1 MKEEAKGY
9 WVMKNAS
16 YADLIKA
23 KRSLQERKEQ
33 AIRNMSAE
41 DWVVAK
47 ENFDRA
53 AAEGRLPPKI
63 KSRRS
68 FKDCGFGI

>member
-1 MKEEAKGY
+1 
-9 WVMKNAS
+9 MKNAS
-16 YADLIKA
+16 YADLIES

-33 AIRNMSAE
+33 AIRSMSAE
-41 DWVVAK
+41 DWAVAK

-63 KSRRS
+63 KSRRT
-68 FKDCGFGI
+68 FKDCGLRV